1 MSGEYAYLTGGASG
15 IGRAVAEM
23 LVKHNIKVFIA
34 DRDLDGAQKLADEL
48 NQKGPVAKC
57 AHVDVADW
65 NSQAKAF
72 SQAVADFGRIDYV
85 YPIAGVGE
93 RASIINNPSQ
103 TGFEMPDLSVIDIDL
118 TGVLYTVSLA
128 IQQFRKQ
135 QPGKNGFRGK
145 IGCVASICGLYAVP
159 TVPIYTT
166 AKHGVVGLTRSYGH
180 YLPEEKITMNA
191 VCPNV
196 VRTNIST
203 SAFYDTL
210 DKEGV
215 LAPIEGV
222 VDVFEKLLGDSPT
235 SGECFEVGPNYKT
248 QGAVPRKAPEF
259 LDKESKRVCELIEKR
274 SHKLHEPR

>member
-1 MSGEYAYLTGGASG
+1 MSQEYAYLTGGASG
-15 IGRAVAEM
+15 IGRAVAQM

-34 DRDLDGAQKLADEL
+34 DRDLDGAQKLVDEL
-48 NQKGPVAKC
+48 NKNGQVAKC
-57 AHVDVADW
+57 MHVDVVNW

-72 SQAVADFGRIDYV
+72 SQAVADSGRIDYV

-93 RASIINNPSQ
+93 RPSIINDPSQ
-103 TGFEMPDLSVIDIDL
+103 SGFVMPDLTVLDVDL
-118 TGVLYTVSLA
+118 TGVIYTVSLA
-128 IQQFRKQ
+128 VQQFRKQ
-135 QPGKNGFRGK
+135 EPGKNGFRGK

-159 TVPIYTT
+159 TVPIYTA

-191 VCPNV
+191 ICPNV
-196 VRTNIST
+196 IRTNIST
-203 SAFYDTL
+203 SDFYDNAE
-210 DKEGV
+210 KEGL

-222 VDVFEKLLGDSPT
+222 VETFEKLLGTNGT
-235 SGECFEVGPNYKT
+235 SGECFEIGPNYKT

-259 LDKESKRVCELIEKR
+259 LDKESEKVCDLIYKR